1 MTGHHVHDQDDHE
14 IARFLPAELV
24 ERIDVWR
31 IGLHEP
37 VGRVTALCRLAAM
50 ALDRLEDEA
59 AAARPHGAAPEELPS
74 ADRITEILR

>member
-1 MTGHHVHDQDDHE
+1 MTGHHIHEQDDHD
-14 IARFLPAELV
+14 IARLLPAELV

-37 VGRVTALCRLAAM
+37 VGRVGALCRLATM
-50 ALDRLEDEA
+50 ALDRLDDEA
-59 AAARPHGAAPEELPS
+59 AAKRPHGEEPEELPS